1 MKTHLQRRMENTE
14 LVYLKE
20 INKAGY
26 KKKKKKKHMHL
37 QAKHW
42 ELLSSSI
49 RQEDQSFKFEGS
61 TCKKKNI
68 FLKEN
73 ILLYRRKIL
82 HPYSLSSYNETH
94 CYRFS
99 LVPSI
104 GLRKK
109 WTFTPI
115 NVSRANKKK
124 TKNKPPHFMFQG

>member
-1 MKTHLQRRMENTE
+1 
-14 LVYLKE
+14 
-20 INKAGY
+20 
-26 KKKKKKKHMHL
+26 MHL

-82 HPYSLSSYNETH
+82 HPYSLSSYSETH

-124 TKNKPPHFMFQG
+124 KKKQTTSLHVSGLNQFQGNTD